1 MMSTTHEH
9 YVQQMLTRFDTD
21 PDRPAIVSDGVA
33 ITAREAAASTRRAAA
48 AMSARGIT
56 RGSMVAILTRPNTA
70 ATLILR
76 WAANLVGATAA
87 HVRGLNA
94 ATPDDELR
102 LELQRAVVADLGADM
117 LAVDPANA
125 SRARALIEGLDG
137 QPVLAAL
144 GAAGPDVLDLTAG
157 TGTEVAAC
165 PDLTDDD
172 LAVITLTSG
181 SGGDPKGVC
190 WSFGVKNEM
199 ITSAAN
205 RSAEATFLI
214 TAPLTHSSGFGAD
227 DTLTTGGRIVLRDGF
242 DTADVLR
249 DIAEHR
255 VTRVM
260 LGAPQVYELAEHPDR
275 PATDISSL
283 RELIYGGSP
292 AAPTRLHEAFEVF
305 GPILIQVYGSTET
318 GVVSML
324 FPDDHK
330 DLGRCATVGVPLAPS
345 RLSIRNPETGAE
357 VAAGEEGEVWSNP
370 PWLTSGYWHAPD
382 LTARTVQDGWV
393 RTGDLGRL
401 DEDGYLHLSGRISDV
416 MKVKGIRIHPEDVE
430 RVLSEAPGVSH
441 AAVCGLED
449 TDRVERIYA
458 AVVARPGAACDPEE
472 MRRHVAGALSD
483 LHIPAAIDLVPQIPT
498 VGTGKPD
505 RAWLRALARTALGP
519 DDSRTPKD
527 AAPILQGE

>member
-1 MMSTTHEH
+1 MSTTHEH
-9 YVQQMLTRFDTD
+9 YVQQMLTRFDAD
-21 PDRPAIVSDGVA
+21 PDRSAIVSDGVA
-33 ITAREAAASTRRAAA
+33 VTAAEAAAATRRAAA
-48 AMSARGIT
+48 AMSARGIA
-56 RGSMVAILTRPNTA
+56 RGSVVAVLTRPNTA

-87 HVRGLNA
+87 HVRGINA

-102 LELQRAVVADLGADM
+102 LELQRAVVADLGADL

-125 SRARALIEGLDG
+125 PRARDLVAGLAER
-137 QPVLAAL
+137 PVLAAL
-144 GAAGPDVLDLTAG
+144 GDVGPDVLDLTAG
-157 TGTEVAAC
+157 PDAEVAAC
-165 PDLTDDD
+165 ADLTDDD

-227 DTLTTGGRIVLRDGF
+227 DTLTTGGRVVLREGF
-242 DTADVLR
+242 DAADVLR
-249 DIAEHR
+249 DIADHR

-260 LGAPQVYELAEHPDR
+260 LGAPQVYALAAHPDR

-292 AAPTRLHEAFEVF
+292 AAPGRLREAFDVF

-318 GVVSML
+318 GVISML

-330 DLGRCATVGVPLAPS
+330 DLGRCATVGRPLAPP
-345 RLSIRNPETGAE
+345 RLSVRNPETGVE
-357 VAAGEEGEVWSNP
+357 VAAGEPGEVWSNP
-370 PWLTSGYWHAPD
+370 PWLTSGYWHAPE

-430 RVLSEAPGVSH
+430 RVLSEAPGVSQ
-441 AAVCGLED
+441 AAVCGVENA
-449 TDRVERIYA
+449 DRVEQIYA
-458 AVVARPGAACDPEE
+458 VVVAQPGAVSDPEE

-483 LHIPAAIDLVPQIPT
+483 NHVPAAIDLVPQIPM

-505 RAWLRALARTALGP
+505 RAWLRALAATALGP
-519 DDSRTPKD
+519 DDARASKE
-527 AAPILQGE
+527 AAPILQGD